1 MFPIG
6 DENEAGRGPA
16 IVTMAI
22 IAINL
27 LVFFLIQLND
37 EAFTY
42 GWAAIPF
49 EITQGRDLVGPEA
62 VNVGG
67 NRVEIPQAPGPD
79 PIQLTLLSSMFMHG
93 GFAHIFGNMVFL
105 WVFGDNVEHAA
116 GRVAYLVFYLV
127 AGLVA
132 SLAQIFV
139 DPASV
144 IPTLGA
150 SGAISGVLGAY
161 IVLFPSNRVHV
172 IIGYFI
178 TTVPAILS
186 IGLWAVLQFVNGF
199 GQIAESQ
206 ETTGGV
212 AYMAHIGG
220 FVAGLVGGIL
230 FRAAG
235 AGRRG
240 QAWARR
246 LDVQRGSY

>member
-16 IVTMAI
+16 IVTMVI

-27 LVFFLIQLND
+27 AVFFLIQLGSD
-37 EAFTY
+37 AFTY

-49 EITQGRDLVGPEA
+49 EITHGTDLVDPR
-62 VNVGG
+62 VVDVGG
-67 NRVEIPQAPGPD
+67 QEIAIPQAPGPE

-93 GFAHIFGNMVFL
+93 GFAHILGNMLFL

-116 GRVAYLVFYLV
+116 GRVAYLVFYLA

-132 SLAQIFV
+132 SLAQIFIGP
-139 DPASV
+139 DSV
-144 IPTLGA
+144 VPTLGA

-220 FVAGLVGGIL
+220 FVAGLVGGVL
-230 FRAAG
+230 FRAGG

-240 QAWARR
+240 RAWVQRMDARR
-246 LDVQRGSY
+246 GWS

>member
-6 DENEAGRGPA
+6 DENQAGRGPA
-16 IVTMAI
+16 IVTMVLI
-22 IAINL
+22 GINL
-27 LVFFLIQLND
+27 AVFFLIQLGSD
-37 EAFTY
+37 AFTY
-42 GWAAIPF
+42 GWATIPF
-49 EITQGRDLVGPEA
+49 EITHSTDLVGPEA
-62 VNVGG
+62 VDVGG
-67 NRVEIPQAPGPD
+67 EQVRIPQAPGPD

-93 GFAHIFGNMVFL
+93 GFAHIFGNMLFL

-116 GRVAYLVFYLV
+116 GRVAYLAFYLL

-132 SLAQIFV
+132 SLAQIFIEP
-139 DPASV
+139 DSI

-172 IIGYFI
+172 IIGYFV

-199 GQIAESQ
+199 GQIAASQ

-220 FVAGLVGGIL
+220 FVAGLVGGLL

-240 QAWARR
+240 QAWAQR
-246 LDVQRGSY
+246 LDARRGW

>member
-6 DENEAGRGPA
+6 DQNQPGRGPA
-16 IVTMAI
+16 IVTMVI

-27 LVFFLIQLND
+27 AVFFLIQLQSD
-37 EAFTY
+37 AFTY
-42 GWAAIPF
+42 GWSAIPA
-49 EITQGRDLVGPEA
+49 EVMTGRDLVGPEV

-67 NRVEIPQAPGPD
+67 ERVRIPQAPGPD

-93 GFAHIFGNMVFL
+93 GFAHILGNMLFL
-105 WVFGDNVEHAA
+105 WVFGDNVEHAI
-116 GRVAYLVFYLV
+116 GRVAYLAFYLA
-127 AGLVA
+127 AGVIA

-139 DPASV
+139 NPESV
-144 IPTLGA
+144 VPTLGA

-161 IVLFPSNRVHV
+161 IVLFPTNRVHV
-172 IIGYFI
+172 IIGYFV

-186 IGLWAVLQFVNGF
+186 IGLWALLQFVNGF
-199 GQIAESQ
+199 GQIAASE

-220 FVAGLVGGIL
+220 FVAGLVAGLL
-230 FRAAG
+230 FRSLG

-240 QAWARR
+240 QEWLGRVEARR
-246 LDVQRGSY
+246 GF